1 MKVDAKLKIYEDNGD
16 FSEDTVPVNIS
27 YVGDEEEMISWVE
40 EEVYRKYGKSLLYG
54 RDFSIANFDE
64 ILEEME
70 QVA

>member
-1 MKVDAKLKIYEDNGD
+1 MKVDAKLKIYDDNGD
-16 FSEDTVPVNIS
+16 FSEGIVPVNIS

-40 EEVYRKYGKSLLYG
+40 EEVCRKYGKSLLYG